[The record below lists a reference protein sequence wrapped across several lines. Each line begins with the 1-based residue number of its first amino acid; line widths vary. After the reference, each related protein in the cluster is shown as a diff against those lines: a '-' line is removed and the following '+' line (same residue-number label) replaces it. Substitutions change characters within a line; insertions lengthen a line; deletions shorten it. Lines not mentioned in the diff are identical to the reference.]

1 LHIIPVIDLLN
12 GVVVH
17 AKQGARAQ
25 YRAIQSSLTSSSHPI
40 DIVKS
45 FMALYPFKTLYIADL
60 NAIQKLANTGQSHQ
74 QILEE
79 IHLLFPHLT
88 LWIDAGINDDVEAQK
103 WQKSYTQLVLGSE
116 SFTRLSQYQTLIA
129 TLNKSYVL
137 SLDFLPQGYA
147 GPTELLQ
154 DSQHWPKEVIVMT
167 LKQVGANMGIDHI
180 AVNAIV
186 NKAQHHQIFAAG
198 GIRGINDLSQLKKL
212 YVHGALIASALHHLQ
227 LSSQDL
233 VSLDAE

>member
-1 LHIIPVIDLLN
+1 MIDLLN

-17 AKQGARAQ
+17 AKQGERAQ

-60 NAIQKLANTGQSHQ
+60 NAIQKLNSKGQCHQ

-79 IHLLFPHLT
+79 IHQLFPQLT
-88 LWIDAGINDDVEAQK
+88 LWIDAGINDADEAKK

-116 SFTRLSQYQTLIA
+116 SFANFVQYQTLIA
-129 TLNKSYVL
+129 ELNNPYVL

-147 GPTELLQ
+147 GPAELMQ
-154 DSQHWPKEVIVMT
+154 DAQHWPEQMILMT
-167 LKQVGANMGIDHI
+167 LAQVGANIGVDN
-180 AVNAIV
+180 NAI
-186 NKAQHHQIFAAG
+186 NAIAKKGQNHHIYAAG
-198 GIRGINDLSQLKKL
+198 GIRDLNDLMQLRQL
-212 YVHGALIASALHHLQ
+212 TIHGALIASALHNLQ

-233 VSLDAE
+233 TSLCG

>member
-1 LHIIPVIDLLN
+1 MIDLLN

-60 NAIQKLANTGQSHQ
+60 NAIQQLSNTGQCHL
-74 QILEE
+74 QILEI
-79 IHLLFPHLT
+79 IHQLFPHLT
-88 LWIDAGINDDVEAQK
+88 LWIDAGINDADEAKK
-103 WQKSYTQLVLGSE
+103 WQQPYTQLVLGSE
-116 SFTRLSQYQTLIA
+116 SFTSISQYQTLIA
-129 TLNKSYVL
+129 ELNNSYVL

-147 GPTELLQ
+147 GPIELLQ
-154 DSQHWPKEVIVMT
+154 DTQLWPEEVIVMT
-167 LKQVGANMGIDHI
+167 LAQVGANIGVDNSAI
-180 AVNAIV
+180 NAIA
-186 NKAQHHQIFAAG
+186 NKAQNHHVYAAG
-198 GIRGINDLSQLKKL
+198 GIRDGNDLMQLKQL
-212 YVHGALIASALHHLQ
+212 SIHGALIASALHNLQ

-233 VSLDAE
+233 TRFDT

>member
-1 LHIIPVIDLLN
+1 VIDLLN

-25 YRAIQSSLTSSSHPI
+25 YRAIQSSLTSSSHPV

-60 NAIQKLANTGQSHQ
+60 NAIQKLSNTGQCHQ

-79 IHLLFPHLT
+79 IHQLFPHLT
-88 LWIDAGINDDVEAQK
+88 LWIDAGINDEIEANK
-103 WQKSYTQLVLGSE
+103 WQKTYTQLVLGSE
-116 SFTRLSQYQTLIA
+116 SFTSLSQYKTLI
-129 TLNKSYVL
+129 TELNNPYVL

-147 GPTELLQ
+147 GPAELLQ
-154 DSQHWPKEVIVMT
+154 DSQHWPEEVIVMT
-167 LKQVGANMGIDHI
+167 LAQVGANIGVDNSAI
-180 AVNAIV
+180 NAIA
-186 NKAQHHQIFAAG
+186 NKAQNNHVYAAG
-198 GIRGINDLSQLKKL
+198 GIRALNDLMQLKQL
-212 YVHGALIASALHHLQ
+212 SVHGALIASAFHNLQ

-233 VSLDAE
+233 TNLDA